1 MIATYWVQV
10 LVAVVVVVTG
20 DDRYNTGGDYSGVHV
35 EGVIKIILSYIYWGP
50 SEGWLGQIT
59 YFSFPLI
66 LPHTQFERILF
77 LLSSN
82 YFSG

>member
-50 SEGWLGQIT
+50 SEG
-59 YFSFPLI
+59 
-66 LPHTQFERILF
+66 
-77 LLSSN
+77 
-82 YFSG
+82 